1 MSATQ
6 RYQDAPAN
14 ASTDLAVAPPNE
26 NLESHAALATIAPR
40 KWSQKRSISD
50 WQVPSRVR
58 DEECHR
64 ECHRH
69 RTIGAFD
76 LGLFAIKPKT
86 LAVLEV
92 TQCV

>member
-1 MSATQ
+1 MLHW
-6 RYQDAPAN
+6 RRW
-14 ASTDLAVAPPNE
+14 
-26 NLESHAALATIAPR
+26 HPR

-50 WQVPSRVR
+50 SQVPFRVR

-69 RTIGAFD
+69 HGVEVHHRAFD
-76 LGLFAIKPKT
+76 LGLFAIEPKT